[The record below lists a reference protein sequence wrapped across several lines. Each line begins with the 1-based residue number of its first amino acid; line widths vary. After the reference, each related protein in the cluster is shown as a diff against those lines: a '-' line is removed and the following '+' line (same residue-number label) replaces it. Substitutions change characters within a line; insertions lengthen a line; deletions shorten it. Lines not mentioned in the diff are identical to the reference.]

1 MRNSILT
8 GILAHKKREIQTAK
22 EKFPLAQ
29 LEDKLAALP
38 PTRDFKGALQ
48 GETVALIAEIKF
60 KSPSKGEIR
69 GDLSL
74 DDVLNAY
81 READTEAISI
91 LTDRR
96 FFGGSENYLAKA
108 RQQTEQALLRK
119 DFIID
124 PYQIYQSRYLGA
136 DAILLIARILPF
148 DTLKNLIQLARQ
160 LGLDALVECRT
171 KSEVSAAL
179 AAGAE
184 IIGINNRNL
193 DTFETDL
200 RTTLDLTPDL
210 KRLDVAIVSESGI
223 RTREDVVLLRDSGVD
238 AVLVGEALMAS
249 PQLKE
254 KALSLRGVTALRK
267 VASSCPW
274 SK

>member
-1 MRNSILT
+1 MRNSILND
-8 GILAHKKREIQTAK
+8 ILAYKKREVQTAK
-22 EKFPLAQ
+22 ERLSLAQ
-29 LEDKLAALP
+29 LKNRMAALP
-38 PTRDFKGALQ
+38 PTKSFKGALR

-74 DDVLNAY
+74 HDILNAY
-81 READTEAISI
+81 REAGTEAISI
-91 LTDRR
+91 LTDHR
-96 FFGGSENYLAKA
+96 FFGGSESYLVNA
-108 RQQTEQALLRK
+108 RRQTEQALLRK

-124 PYQIYQSRYLGA
+124 PYQIYQSRFLGA
-136 DAILLIARILPF
+136 DAILLIARILSF
-148 DTLKNLIQLARQ
+148 DTLKSFIQLARQ

-171 KSEVSAAL
+171 GSEVSAAL

-200 RTTLDLTPDL
+200 RTTLDLAPKS
-210 KRLDVAIVSESGI
+210 KRSGVVVVSESGI
-223 RTREDVVLLRDSGVD
+223 RTREDVVLLRDSGID

-249 PQLKE
+249 PQIKE
-254 KALSLRGVTALRK
+254 KALSLRGVPTLRK
-267 VASSCPW
+267 VVSSCLR
-274 SK
+274 